1 MSRPPVHASRTI
13 TAIVVATASLA
24 ACDRGAV
31 PHKNA
36 EYSIGGRSVRLVDGV
51 ADEPAAPGSTA
62 RLVTRYFGSE
72 AWGDLN
78 RDGREDVAF
87 VLTQETGGSGT
98 FFYAVAALD
107 LERGFA
113 GSQAL
118 LLGDRIAPQSTVV
131 QPDGTIVIA
140 FADRAP
146 GESFSTPPSIA
157 KSIQL
162 KLNPATLQLAELVQD
177 FEGEADPDS
186 MKLDMKTWTWIRAV
200 DNGIEVVPRQAD
212 AFTLAFRAD
221 GTFAATTDCNRIRG
235 GYSAQSSELTFAE
248 TMAATRMFCAD
259 SQEMVFTAILA
270 TATSYSFTPRG
281 ELVLQLAG
289 NAGFMIFR

>member
-13 TAIVVATASLA
+13 TALVVATASLA
-24 ACDRGAV
+24 ACDRGAA

-51 ADEPAAPGSTA
+51 ADEPAAPGSAA
-62 RLVTRYFGSE
+62 RLVTRYFGNE

-118 LLGDRIAPQSTVV
+118 LLGDRIAPQSTVM
-131 QPDGTIVIA
+131 QPDGTIVVA

-200 DNGIEVVPRQAD
+200 DNGSEVVPRRTE
-212 AFTLAFRAD
+212 AFTLTFRPD
-221 GTFAATTDCNRIRG
+221 GAFAAATDCNRVMG
-235 GYSAQSSELTFAE
+235 GYE
-248 TMAATRMFCAD
+248 TDGTSIKFGAMAATKMFCAD
-259 SQEMVFTAILA
+259 AQESVFTALLGRV
-270 TATSYSFTPRG
+270 TSYSFTSRG
-281 ELVLQLAG
+281 ELLLQLDGGG
-289 NAGFMIFR
+289 NVMTFR